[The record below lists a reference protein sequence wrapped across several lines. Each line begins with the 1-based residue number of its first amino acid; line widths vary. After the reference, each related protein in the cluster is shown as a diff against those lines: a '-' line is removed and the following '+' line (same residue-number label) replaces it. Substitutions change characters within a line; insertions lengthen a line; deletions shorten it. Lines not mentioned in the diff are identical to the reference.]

1 MEWKPL
7 QMKTEGLELT
17 DLLDDDFINHLK
29 LEFENKRISVTNIQ
43 FSVMDK
49 EVDENNEDT
58 VDLITLWNKNFK
70 EDLLKKVIVD
80 VNKEENLNKIMS
92 ALNKIDD

>member
-1 MEWKPL
+1 MEWRPL

-49 EVDENNEDT
+49 
-58 VDLITLWNKNFK
+58 
-70 EDLLKKVIVD
+70 
-80 VNKEENLNKIMS
+80 
-92 ALNKIDD
+92 